1 MAGETDKK
9 AVWGI
14 SIRADSNA
22 NEAATAQERLLQQ
35 INRSQDAVK
44 SYQSSLGKLRGS
56 SDEVKA
62 AKEKLKA
69 AVEAEKEAVSRATL
83 ALDKMGLTYGDTA
96 KAAKVAADSAKKTA
110 SASGELSGPLGDAA
124 GKLQSFTEKMK
135 TGAGIASLL
144 VAALATVAAALAGVV
159 VSLGKFILESANALR
174 TMGLFR
180 EAATGSAENA
190 KAFGHQIDALG
201 DKIPTSREEL
211 NKLSVEMSK
220 SLVSTRVSG
229 QGIVDTFNAVAQA
242 SAAMGD
248 STGKAIGNI
257 IERGKNLGR
266 IGIGFNELQGTGIAS
281 QDVAQQ
287 LSKNLGIGIN
297 EAQMQ
302 LRMGRVKIDAGAKAL
317 REVVEKRFGG
327 INARRML
334 DLNVIAM
341 KFRDNLQRLTEDVN
355 LEPILG
361 GFERMGKLFSQ
372 NTVTGRGLKQLVTAF
387 GEGMGKIFKFVTPLA
402 EKFFK
407 QLIIESL
414 KLEVNVLRLNKWFKE
429 TFGADFTSKIDLA
442 STAITAAKVA
452 FGLLAAGVAITA
464 AGIVAVVAAVYAVQ
478 EAIKSGL
485 KWIDSLK
492 EAFKTGGWSAL
503 GSAIISGLVDGLK
516 AETSR
521 LWTAV
526 TTIADGVKNAF
537 KGALGIHS
545 PSKVFEGFGKM
556 TGAGF
561 ERGVEAS
568 SGGANAAAERM
579 VTPPSIAAPRGGGGS
594 NTVSASVTVNFPNVK
609 DGEGVK
615 QVLAGPEFKA
625 AFLKVLEDAMRGAGS
640 PIMGGT

>member
-35 INRSQDAVK
+35 INRSQEAVK
-44 SYQSSLGKLRGS
+44 SYQSSLSKLRGS

-69 AVEAEKEAVSRATL
+69 AVEGEKEAISRATL
-83 ALDKMGLTYGDTA
+83 ALDKMGTTYAETSKAAAKA
-96 KAAKVAADSAKKTA
+96 KAAADKNSASIMGLGITWTAAGELIA
-110 SASGELSGPLGDAA
+110 SALKS
-124 GKLQSFTEKMK
+124 
-135 TGAGIASLL
+135 IASA
-144 VAALATVAAALAGVV
+144 VFGAL
-159 VSLGKFILESANALR
+159 VSLAKFIPESANALR

-211 NKLSVEMSK
+211 NKLSIEMSK

-257 IERGKNLGR
+257 IERGKMLGR
-266 IGIGFNELQGTGIAS
+266 IGIGFNELQGTGIAF

-334 DLNVIAM
+334 DLNVMAT
-341 KFRDNLQRLTEDVN
+341 KFRDNLQRLTEDVD

-361 GFERMGKLFSQ
+361 GFEKMGKLFSQ

-387 GEGMGKIFKFVTPLA
+387 GEGMGKIFKVITPLA

-414 KLEVNVLRLNKWFKE
+414 KLEVNVLRLNKWLKE

-464 AGIVAVVAAVYAVQ
+464 AGIVAVIAAVYAVQ
-478 EAIKSGL
+478 EAIKGAV
-485 KWIDSLK
+485 KWVESLK
-492 EAFKTGGWSAL
+492 KAFDEGGWGEL
-503 GSAIISGLVDGLK
+503 GSAIISGLVDGFK
-516 AETSR
+516 AETNR
-521 LWTAV
+521 LLTAV
-526 TTIADGVKNAF
+526 STVADGVKNAF
-537 KGALGIHS
+537 KKALGIHS

-561 ERGVEAS
+561 EKGVEAS
-568 SGGANAAAERM
+568 SSGASGAAERM
-579 VTPPSIAAPRGGGGS
+579 VTPPSIAAGGKSSGGGS
-594 NTVSASVTVNFPNVK
+594 VSATVNVHFPNVK

-640 PIMGGT
+640 PIMGGS

>member
-1 MAGETDKK
+1 MAGSDKT
-9 AVWGI
+9 ATWGI
-14 SIRADSNA
+14 RINAESNA
-22 NEAATAQERLLQQ
+22 AEAASAQERLLQQ

-56 SDEVKA
+56 SDEVKD
-62 AKEKLKA
+62 AKTKLKA
-69 AVEAEKEAVSRATL
+69 AIEAERESASRATL
-83 ALDKMGLTYGDTA
+83 QLDKMGVTYADVA
-96 KAAKVAADSAKKTA
+96 KASKKAKTA
-110 SASGELSGPLGDAA
+110 SDEMASSADKVKDKWAAA
-124 GKLQSFTEKMK
+124 GTVV
-135 TGAGIASLL
+135 AGVIAAL
-144 VAALATVAAALAGVV
+144 VAATVGAA
-159 VSLGKFILESANALR
+159 VSMAKFVLESANALR

-211 NKLSVEMSK
+211 NKLSVEMSR

-257 IERGKNLGR
+257 IERGKMLGR
-266 IGIGFNELQGTGIAS
+266 IGIGFNELQGTGIAF

-334 DLNVIAM
+334 DLNVMAT
-341 KFRDNLQRLTEDVN
+341 KFRDNLQRLTEDVD

-407 QLIIESL
+407 QLIIEAL
-414 KLEVNVLRLNKWFKE
+414 KLEITVLKLAVYLKQ

-464 AGIVAVVAAVYAVQ
+464 AGIVAVVTAVYAVQ
-478 EAIKSGL
+478 EAIKGAVKWVEDL
-485 KWIDSLK
+485 KK
-492 EAFKTGGWSAL
+492 AFDTGGWSGL
-503 GSAIISGLVDGLK
+503 GSAIIDGLVSGLK
-516 AETSR
+516 SEASR

-579 VTPPSIAAPRGGGGS
+579 VTPPSINAPSRSGGGGG
-594 NTVSASVTVNFPNVK
+594 TVNAEVNVHFPNVK

-615 QVLAGPEFKA
+615 QVMGGPEFKA
-625 AFLKVLEDAMRGAGS
+625 ALTKALIDALIGAGV
-640 PIMGGT
+640 PQGGM